1 MKRYHVITSKSN
13 LSKLNHFALKKL
25 NLHGD
30 VVEFITD
37 GKSLEK
43 ISGEMET
50 ETTDLTT
57 SAFRSIVKKY
67 LMTIIGALLIFA
79 AIINQSL
86 SIMKVEF
93 TDEDT
98 YNQEIL
104 VFLDKYFTKAG
115 PFSYLNAKLTDINF
129 DLRSEFYQYEWIGI
143 RKQGS
148 VLYLDIKKLTN
159 PPVIEDKQPG
169 SYYASA
175 DGIVKRYHIEKGVV
189 VVQEEQYV
197 KKGELLISGLITHLG
212 NQVESV
218 HADGYVIGEV
228 LRYRDFTIPKKE
240 SFSVR
245 TGKLEIIRKYKVFG
259 LSLGKW
265 VSGFEIYETETEP
278 VRGLPGV
285 FQYQDLY
292 LYESKAV
299 NNHYDQEEAVNYA
312 KSMVVKEFRKNKISP
327 FEKIIFNNLVRIEED
342 DDHYHIRLIV
352 KSYMN
357 IAEFRPYS

>member
-13 LSKLNHFALKKL
+13 LAKLNHHALKKL
-25 NLHGD
+25 HLHGD

-37 GKSLEK
+37 SKNLEK
-43 ISGEMET
+43 INSEMET
-50 ETTDLTT
+50 EATDLTT
-57 SAFRSIVKKY
+57 SAFRRLVKKY
-67 LMTIIGALLIFA
+67 LMTIVGALLILA

-86 SIMKVEF
+86 SIMKIEF

-98 YNQEIL
+98 YNQDML

-115 PFSYLNAKLTDINF
+115 PFRYLNAKLTDINF
-129 DLRSEFYQYEWIGI
+129 DLRSEFYQYEWVGI

-159 PPVIEDKQPG
+159 PPVIKNKEPG
-169 SYYASA
+169 SYYASY

-197 KKGELLISGLITHLG
+197 KKGELLISGYVTHYG
-212 NQVESV
+212 NKIESV
-218 HADGYVIGEV
+218 RADGYVIGEV
-228 LRYRDFTIPKKE
+228 LGYRDFTIPKKE

-245 TGKLEIIRKYKVFG
+245 TGKLEILREYRIFGGKV
-259 LSLGKW
+259 GKW
-265 VSGFEIYETETEP
+265 VSPFEFYETETDEI
-278 VRGLPGV
+278 RGLPGI

-292 LYESKAV
+292 LYETKLV
-299 NNHYDQEEAVNYA
+299 INRYEKEEAVNYA

-327 FEKIIFNNLVRIEED
+327 FEKIIFNDLVRIEED
-342 DDHYHIRLIV
+342 DDYYHIRLIV
-352 KSYMN
+352 KSYRN
-357 IAEFRPYS
+357 IAEFRPHS